1 MLVGDWIWIQ
11 LCRLGGVGISARQT
25 TARFDVG
32 FLFLFFRSPSPP
44 PPPPPPHSPPPLFLP
59 DPAACLPSNPLEASA
74 TVRSGPAVM
83 DWHPVSVKTALWLF
97 NEAISQGGASAD
109 TGHCGFLN
117 RKSKKKPKKQTGQV
131 SFWGAAVAVTL
142 PWPDCRL
149 HKRKRKIRST
159 HFSLGRCNFCIPA

>member
-11 LCRLGGVGISARQT
+11 LCRLGSVGISAGQT

-32 FLFLFFRSPSPP
+32 FFFFFFALPPHLLLSLLLLTPPPNPLPPRTPQLASPP
-44 PPPPPPHSPPPLFLP
+44 PP
-59 DPAACLPSNPLEASA
+59 LEVST

-109 TGHCGFLN
+109 TGHSGFLN
-117 RKSKKKPKKQTGQV
+117 RKSKKKPNRSGFILGCCCWRGRTAASTKEKEKSNQLIFHWEGAVFV
-131 SFWGAAVAVTL
+131 SQL
-142 PWPDCRL
+142 E
-149 HKRKRKIRST
+149 
-159 HFSLGRCNFCIPA
+159 